1 MLVNLDYP
9 KGSEVQGFQG
19 LLVTKLGKNKLRGI
33 WSSIYRQ
40 KWGCLCKQEEGYE
53 RLLESILVNCAD

>member
-19 LLVTKLGKNKLRGI
+19 LLVTKLGKNKLREIHESGPVFI
-33 WSSIYRQ
+33 DKSGVVYVS
-40 KWGCLCKQEEGYE
+40 KKKGMKGYWK
-53 RLLESILVNCAD
+53 AY

>member
-1 MLVNLDYP
+1 MNLDYP

-40 KWGCLCKQEEGYE
+40 SGVVYVSKKKGMKGYWK
-53 RLLESILVNCAD
+53 AY